1 MQGVRRYSVPRQVW
15 RILYPIFVYFL
26 AQGLAESAAAIYAL
40 MGPLARNGF
49 DITNFDAGSFVN
61 EGLRQLLQMTL
72 PAMTVAALVTLP
84 LLGLYLSNDREDRRI
99 AGIAPPRVAG
109 GVVALS
115 IVFGAAACLLGNELI
130 SLSSLPETSSSF
142 INVEAMLF
150 SSGIVVEIIV
160 IGVLI
165 PIVEELVYRGLA
177 FRRMR
182 DTIGFL
188 PAMLVSAFL
197 FALAHGNIV
206 QGLYAFGVGILLAYV
221 CERSGCLAAPILL
234 HITANTV
241 SVLIT
246 ELSQVQT
253 LLSRDLFFFGSMAV
267 SAALIVVCILAVE
280 GARVSRRKRGIEP

>member
-49 DITNFDAGSFVN
+49 DITNFDAGSFMN

-84 LLGLYLSNDREDRRI
+84 LLGLYLSNDRGI